1 MIRPNPPARAAAIAV
16 ALLSAAQLAVGIG
29 LTSMLGG
36 LTGQDLGANAAN
48 EAFARAAPLLV
59 VAEILKLLV
68 AAAQAMVVRPVA
80 AAAPAHAA
88 RTATLVAG
96 LGGALLIAASGLL
109 GLYAV
114 AVQDPGMGPLVADLG
129 FAGLG
134 ATGIFA
140 LVLLSFEAP
149 RLRRWHA
156 LVTLLFGLAC
166 LVALFVAPVAL
177 LTVPLGWAFWLG
189 LAGRLRHR

>member
-1 MIRPNPPARAAAIAV
+1 MIRPNPRARAAAIAI
-16 ALLSAAQLAVGIG
+16 ALLSAAQLAAGIA
-29 LTSMLGG
+29 LTGMLGG
-36 LTGQDLGANAAN
+36 FTGQDLGAHAAN

-59 VAEILKLLV
+59 LAEILKLLV
-68 AAAQAMVVRPVA
+68 AFAQAIVVPSVA
-80 AAAPAHAA
+80 AAAPAPTA
-88 RTATLVAG
+88 RMATLVSG
-96 LGGALLIAASGLL
+96 MGGALLIAASGLL

-114 AVQDPGMGPLVADLG
+114 AAQDPGYGPLVADLG

-156 LVTLLFGLAC
+156 FVTLLFGLAC
-166 LVALFVAPVAL
+166 LIALFYAPAVL
-177 LTVPLGWAFWLG
+177 LTAPLGWAFWLG